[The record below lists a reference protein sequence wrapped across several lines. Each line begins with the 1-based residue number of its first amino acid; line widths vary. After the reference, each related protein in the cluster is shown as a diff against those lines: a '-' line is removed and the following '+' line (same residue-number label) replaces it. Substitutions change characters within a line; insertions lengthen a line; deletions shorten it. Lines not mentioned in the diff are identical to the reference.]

1 MNLLH
6 RYQRWTDRKR
16 LKDASFSY
24 LFEEDNTGELVCFD
38 LETTSLDPKS
48 AEILSIGAVK
58 IRNQRVLAS
67 QRLHLLVKP
76 TQEINRDSIRAHQL
90 RNVDVENGLEP
101 EEALR
106 QLLTFIGSRPL
117 VGYYL
122 EFDVAVVNRYLKRW
136 LGIRL
141 PHPQTEV
148 SAQYYDWKTR
158 GGIDRYVDL
167 SFDRI
172 LQDLDL
178 PELPKHNPVN
188 DSLMAAL
195 VYTKLTYQTKPA
207 PHD

>member
-1 MNLLH
+1 MTPLDLFH
-6 RYQRWTDRKR
+6 RWRDKR
-16 LKDASFSY
+16 RLRDPAFTY
-24 LFEEDNTGELVCFD
+24 LFEPDSSGEFVCFD
-38 LETTSLDPKS
+38 LETTSLDPKI

-58 IRNQRVLAS
+58 IRQKRVLAS

-76 TQEINRDSIRAHQL
+76 SGKIAEDSIRAHQL
-90 RNVDVENGLEP
+90 RNVDVAGGLEP
-101 EEALR
+101 REALTR
-106 QLLTFIGSRPL
+106 LLEFIGSRPL

-122 EFDVAVVNRYLKRW
+122 EFDVAVVNRYLKEW

-141 PHPQTEV
+141 PQPQTEV

-167 SFDRI
+167 GFDRI
-172 LQDLDL
+172 LKDLDL

-195 VYTKLTYQTKPA
+195 IYTKLKYQTKPS